1 LSKIVLVSAGSR
13 GIGAEIVRRLA
24 ADGWDIGF
32 CYHSDEQAAREVEKA
47 ASELG
52 ARVLATQADVADP
65 DAVTAW
71 VEAVE
76 EEFGPVDAVVSCA
89 GITRDKPLALMEDAD
104 WRAVIDTN
112 LDGVFNLCRAAVVP
126 MMKRRH
132 GQIVTISSVSGVYGS
147 AGQASAGQ
155 ASAGQASAGQANTAL
170 AKAGIIGFT
179 KSLAK
184 EAGRFGVRAN
194 VIAPGM
200 IDTEM
205 TAILPDKTRTKV
217 TETIALR
224 RFGTA
229 REVADLVAFLL
240 SDQASSITGSVL
252 EVHGGIAL

>member
-1 LSKIVLVSAGSR
+1 LSKIVLVSGGSR

-32 CYHSDEQAAREVEKA
+32 CYYSDEQAAREVEKA
-47 ASELG
+47 AGELG
-52 ARVLATQADVADP
+52 ARVLATQADVADLA
-65 DAVTAW
+65 AVTAW

-76 EEFGPVDAVVSCA
+76 EELGPVDAVVSCA

-132 GQIVTISSVSGVYGS
+132 GQIVTISSVSGVYGN
-147 AGQASAGQ
+147 AGHAN
-155 ASAGQASAGQANTAL
+155 AGQANAGQVNEGA

-205 TAILPDKTRTKV
+205 TAILPDKTRAKV

-240 SDQASSITGSVL
+240 SDQASGITGSVL